1 MADDNQGIVKQ
12 TENKAPTGGF
22 NVHPENI
29 NRNGRP
35 KKGLALTDLMRQI
48 FEENESIPK
57 SIVAKLLQMAAS
69 GDIAAI
75 REVLDRIEGKP
86 IQPNAEITEDKM
98 GELLHIYKPEKL
110 HNEPAK

>member
-1 MADDNQGIVKQ
+1 MSEEPIVKQ
-12 TENKAPTGGF
+12 TENNQPTGGF

-35 KKGLALTDLMRQI
+35 KKGLALTDIMREMFQ
-48 FEENESIPK
+48 ENEAIPK
-57 SIVAKLLQMAAS
+57 AIVGKLLQMAAN

-86 IQPNAEITEDKM
+86 IQPNVEMGEDKM
-98 GELLHIYKPEKL
+98 TELLHIYKPEKL
-110 HNEPAK
+110 SQ